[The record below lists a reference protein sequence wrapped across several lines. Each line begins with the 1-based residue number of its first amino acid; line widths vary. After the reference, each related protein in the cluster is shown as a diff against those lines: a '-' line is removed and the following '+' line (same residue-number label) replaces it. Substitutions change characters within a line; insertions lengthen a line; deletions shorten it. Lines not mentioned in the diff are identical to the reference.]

1 MRIIQLHKNYR
12 RKHNGTDGFIRLTT
26 RCIDSIKKGG
36 LKGLFS
42 SIDMHERS
50 LSPFQHSPSAEN
62 LILDD
67 ISEEKGQLPN
77 DVAVHVH
84 VFYPDLASEIR
95 SYLENIPVEFHC
107 YVTTD
112 TLEKAKLVEVAF
124 FDMKNASTLDIR
136 VVENR
141 GRDLAPMIVELG
153 RELAR
158 HEVVL
163 HIHSKRS
170 PHNLDLRGWRR
181 YLMTLLLGNTQ
192 RVTAILNQF
201 SKNERLSILYPNIY
215 LPVIPFM
222 RIGGN
227 ASHMMTLLGRSGNDS
242 ADFSLINQVD
252 FPAGAMF
259 WFRGKA
265 IEPFL
270 KMHLTLQD
278 FDEEN
283 GQCDATLAHAIERL
297 FPYFANKNGL
307 EFQSYSSKQLTSSLS
322 GAMPLSLFHEY
333 YSQRMVKNPVIFF
346 DHNIGGGTNLY
357 SREFI
362 DTIITQE
369 SSALRIHYTNGNWF
383 VEWIGID
390 DGMIFVSTAEAELFD
405 TLGKIACKTII
416 INSLYNYPDIDDAI
430 FRIINLA
437 KLLNATLDYKVHD
450 FYAICPS
457 QHLIDFNE
465 KYCDVPSDHRYC
477 KMCLEKNL
485 AAHWASSRPL
495 AITEWRYSFSRLFR
509 AVDVI
514 STFDQSTIEILRKAF
529 QIDNYNV
536 RITPHRD
543 DYFNTSSFVF
553 SRGNL
558 HIGIL
563 GTLTTVK
570 GAKIVNALGNHIKKQ
585 NKRIPITVVGQ
596 SMVSTISEI
605 RVLGPY
611 ENIHLPEIIH
621 REGINVI
628 LMPTIVPETF
638 SYTVSEAM
646 KMGLPIVAFDIGAQG
661 RRVKEYAQGKV
672 VPLGSSSE
680 VILSAIQSSL
690 KALELII

>member
-1 MRIIQLHKNYR
+1 
-12 RKHNGTDGFIRLTT
+12 
-26 RCIDSIKKGG
+26 
-36 LKGLFS
+36 
-42 SIDMHERS
+42 
-50 LSPFQHSPSAEN
+50 
-62 LILDD
+62 
-67 ISEEKGQLPN
+67 
-77 DVAVHVH
+77 
-84 VFYPDLASEIR
+84 
-95 SYLENIPVEFHC
+95 
-107 YVTTD
+107 
-112 TLEKAKLVEVAF
+112 
-124 FDMKNASTLDIR
+124 
-136 VVENR
+136 
-141 GRDLAPMIVELG
+141 
-153 RELAR
+153 
-158 HEVVL
+158 
-163 HIHSKRS
+163 
-170 PHNLDLRGWRR
+170 
-181 YLMTLLLGNTQ
+181 
-192 RVTAILNQF
+192 
-201 SKNERLSILYPNIY
+201 
-215 LPVIPFM
+215 
-222 RIGGN
+222 
-227 ASHMMTLLGRSGNDS
+227 
-242 ADFSLINQVD
+242 
-252 FPAGAMF
+252 
-259 WFRGKA
+259 
-265 IEPFL
+265 
-270 KMHLTLQD
+270 
-278 FDEEN
+278 
-283 GQCDATLAHAIERL
+283 
-297 FPYFANKNGL
+297 
-307 EFQSYSSKQLTSSLS
+307 
-322 GAMPLSLFHEY
+322 
-333 YSQRMVKNPVIFF
+333 
-346 DHNIGGGTNLY
+346 
-357 SREFI
+357 
-362 DTIITQE
+362 
-369 SSALRIHYTNGNWF
+369 
-383 VEWIGID
+383 
-390 DGMIFVSTAEAELFD
+390 
-405 TLGKIACKTII
+405 
-416 INSLYNYPDIDDAI
+416 
-430 FRIINLA
+430 
-437 KLLNATLDYKVHD
+437 
-450 FYAICPS
+450 
-457 QHLIDFNE
+457 
-465 KYCDVPSDHRYC
+465 
-477 KMCLEKNL
+477 MCLEKNL